1 MNLTIDL
8 TPSEVAQL
16 SEATKRTGLA
26 PSELLKKLLKEYL
39 PFGSISDKD
48 DLDAKLHKWQQQDG
62 VRLAPDIS
70 THALF
75 AQWAEEDAQMTEQE
89 REAEDRLWEKLEI
102 NLAENSR
109 KLQLRALS
117 G

>member
-16 SEATKRTGLA
+16 SEATKHTGLA
-26 PSELLKKLLKEYL
+26 PSELMKKLLKEHL
-39 PFGSISDKD
+39 LFGFVHDKD
-48 DLDAKLHKWQQQDG
+48 YLDAKLHKWQQQDG
-62 VRLAPDIS
+62 VKLAPDVP
-70 THALF
+70 TRTLF

-102 NLAENSR
+102 NLAENSSE
-109 KLQLRALS
+109 LQLRALS
-117 G
+117 